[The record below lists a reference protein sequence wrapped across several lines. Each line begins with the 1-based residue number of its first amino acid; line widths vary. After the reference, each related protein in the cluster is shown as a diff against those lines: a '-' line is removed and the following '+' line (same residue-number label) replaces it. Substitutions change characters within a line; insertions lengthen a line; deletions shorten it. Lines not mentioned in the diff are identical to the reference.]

1 MKSLK
6 RIILTTG
13 VMISLFGAPIVQ
25 NNPLMDYMNS
35 MTTITAMAAE
45 QQSNLPYSRFWE
57 TQADGSWKYKYDDG
71 TYATGWI
78 QDDVDGNWYYMDS
91 AGIMK
96 SGLYKSYDRYYLLS
110 GLHDGHYGHLLTN
123 GEVYQGVTIS
133 ADTSETYMG
142 ALSQQTISQLG
153 LDVSKAIDITGTQH
167 VKGGQVVTPEQ
178 PQQNPTTQS
187 NGGTGK
193 GGSTTSSTDD
203 MSQTGKIT
211 DPNDLKP
218 GQFAII
224 DGHMWARDP
233 SSGTLYD
240 MGSTAGSTD
249 GGTSIEIH

>member
-1 MKSLK
+1 MFTSP
-6 RIILTTG
+6 IIPT
-13 VMISLFGAPIVQ
+13 MIT
-25 NNPLMDYMNS
+25 Y
-35 MTTITAMAAE
+35 AAE

-96 SGLYKSYDRYYLLS
+96 SGLYKSYDRYYYFS
-110 GLHDGHYGHLLTN
+110 EIHDGHFGHMLTN

-133 ADTSETYMG
+133 ADTSETYRG

-187 NGGTGK
+187 NGGTGE

-203 MSQTGKIT
+203 MDQTGKIT
-211 DPNDLKP
+211 DPNDLQP

-224 DGHMWARDP
+224 DDNGWLRDY
-233 SSGTLYD
+233 SGTLHN
-240 MGSTAGSTD
+240 MGSTAGSNS
-249 GGTSIEIH
+249 GYVAGIH

>member
-1 MKSLK
+1 MSVIKK
-6 RIILTTG
+6 VVLTTG
-13 VMISLFGAPIVQ
+13 IMISLFGAPIVQ

-96 SGLYKSYDRYYLLS
+96 SGLYKSYDRYYYFS
-110 GLHDGHYGHLLTN
+110 EIHDGHFGHMLTN

-133 ADTSETYMG
+133 ADTSETYRG

-178 PQQNPTTQS
+178 PPQETP
-187 NGGTGK
+187 
-193 GGSTTSSTDD
+193 
-203 MSQTGKIT
+203 SQTNDNSLNSKENSQKIM
-211 DPNDLKP
+211 DQYFGGN
-218 GQFAII
+218 GI
-224 DGHMWARDP
+224 
-233 SSGTLYD
+233 SGTTGDHPLSD
-240 MGSTAGSTD
+240 
-249 GGTSIEIH
+249 

>member
-1 MKSLK
+1 MKTLK

-91 AGIMK
+91 AGIMQ
-96 SGLYKSYDRYYLLS
+96 SGLYKSYDRYYFFS
-110 GLHDGHYGHLLTN
+110 EEHDGHFGHMLVN

-133 ADTSETYMG
+133 ADTSESYRG
-142 ALSQQTISQLG
+142 ALSEQTLTQLG

-167 VKGGQVVTPEQ
+167 VSGGKVVTPAQ
-178 PQQNPTTQS
+178 PQPTPTQPSTPQPSKDTPDPILPVSEDGDNS
-187 NGGTGK
+187 ND
-193 GGSTTSSTDD
+193 SSDD
-203 MSQTGKIT
+203 GEGLMLNL
-211 DPNDLKP
+211 DR
-218 GQFAII
+218 
-224 DGHMWARDP
+224 DGEEAV
-233 SSGTLYD
+233 Y
-240 MGSTAGSTD
+240 
-249 GGTSIEIH
+249 EFE

>member
-1 MKSLK
+1 MSVIKK
-6 RIILTTG
+6 VVLTTG
-13 VMISLFGAPIVQ
+13 IMISLFGAPVVQ

-110 GLHDGHYGHLLTN
+110 SLHDGHYGHLLTN

-133 ADTSETYMG
+133 ADTSETYRG

-167 VKGGQVVTPEQ
+167 VKGGKVVTPEQ
-178 PQQNPTTQS
+178 PQQTPTQPSTPQPS
-187 NGGTGK
+187 KDTPDPILPVSED
-193 GGSTTSSTDD
+193 GGSGDPTDTSDE
-203 MSQTGKIT
+203 IEVVV
-211 DPNDLKP
+211 
-218 GQFAII
+218 
-224 DGHMWARDP
+224 DG
-233 SSGTLYD
+233 
-240 MGSTAGSTD
+240 D
-249 GGTSIEIH
+249 GPTYEFE

>member
-1 MKSLK
+1 MYRSK
-6 RIILTTG
+6 RILLSAGLLLGFMFT
-13 VMISLFGAPIVQ
+13 SPII
-25 NNPLMDYMNS
+25 PT
-35 MTTITAMAAE
+35 MTTYAAE

-110 GLHDGHYGHLLTN
+110 SLHDGHYGHLLTN

-133 ADTSETYMG
+133 ADTSETYRG

-167 VKGGQVVTPEQ
+167 VKGGKVVTPEQ
-178 PQQNPTTQS
+178 PQQTPTQPSTPQPS
-187 NGGTGK
+187 KDTPDPILPVSED
-193 GGSTTSSTDD
+193 GGSGDPTDTSDE
-203 MSQTGKIT
+203 IEVVV
-211 DPNDLKP
+211 
-218 GQFAII
+218 
-224 DGHMWARDP
+224 DG
-233 SSGTLYD
+233 
-240 MGSTAGSTD
+240 D
-249 GGTSIEIH
+249 GPTYEFE

>member
-1 MKSLK
+1 
-6 RIILTTG
+6 
-13 VMISLFGAPIVQ
+13 MIPT
-25 NNPLMDYMNS
+25 
-35 MTTITAMAAE
+35 MTTYAAE

-110 GLHDGHYGHLLTN
+110 SLHDGHYGHLLTN

-133 ADTSETYMG
+133 ADTSETYRG

-178 PQQNPTTQS
+178 PQQNPTQPSTPQPQKDTPDPILPVSEDGDNS
-187 NGGTGK
+187 ND
-193 GGSTTSSTDD
+193 SSDD
-203 MSQTGKIT
+203 GEGLMLNL
-211 DPNDLKP
+211 DR
-218 GQFAII
+218 
-224 DGHMWARDP
+224 DGEEAV
-233 SSGTLYD
+233 Y
-240 MGSTAGSTD
+240 
-249 GGTSIEIH
+249 EFE

>member
-1 MKSLK
+1 MYRSK
-6 RIILTTG
+6 RILLSSGLLLGFMFTSPIIPT
-13 VMISLFGAPIVQ
+13 MIT
-25 NNPLMDYMNS
+25 Y
-35 MTTITAMAAE
+35 AAE

-110 GLHDGHYGHLLTN
+110 SLHDGHYGHLLTN

-133 ADTSETYMG
+133 ADTSETYRG

-187 NGGTGK
+187 NGGTGE

-203 MSQTGKIT
+203 MDQTGKIT
-211 DPNDLKP
+211 DPNDLQP

-240 MGSTAGSTD
+240 MGSASGEYYS
-249 GGTSIEIH
+249 GYVPGIS

>member
-96 SGLYKSYDRYYLLS
+96 SGLYKSYDRYYYFS
-110 GLHDGHYGHLLTN
+110 EIHDGHFGHMLTN

-133 ADTSETYMG
+133 ADTSETYRG

-167 VKGGQVVTPEQ
+167 VKGGKVVTPEQ
-178 PQQNPTTQS
+178 PQENPTTPNTIIPGYEDDGGNDS
-187 NGGTGK
+187 GSDDGGDLMIDLNDYNGGGYTE
-193 GGSTTSSTDD
+193 
-203 MSQTGKIT
+203 
-211 DPNDLKP
+211 
-218 GQFAII
+218 
-224 DGHMWARDP
+224 W
-233 SSGTLYD
+233 
-240 MGSTAGSTD
+240 
-249 GGTSIEIH
+249 E

>member
-1 MKSLK
+1 MSAIKK
-6 RIILTTG
+6 VVLTTG
-13 VMISLFGAPIVQ
+13 IMLSLFGAPIVQ

-57 TQADGSWKYKYDDG
+57 TQADGSWKYKYDNG

-91 AGIMK
+91 AGIMQ
-96 SGLYKSYDRYYLLS
+96 SGLYKSYDRYYYFS
-110 GLHDGHYGHLLTN
+110 EIHDGHFGHMLTN

-133 ADTSETYMG
+133 ADTSETYRG

-167 VKGGQVVTPEQ
+167 VKGGKVVTPEK
-178 PQQNPTTQS
+178 PQQTQENPTTQ
-187 NGGTGK
+187 GGTGE

-240 MGSTAGSTD
+240 MGSTAGHTNAD
-249 GGTSIEIH
+249 PTPIH

>member
-1 MKSLK
+1 MRRSK
-6 RIILTTG
+6 RILLSAGLLLGFMFT
-13 VMISLFGAPIVQ
+13 SPII
-25 NNPLMDYMNS
+25 PT
-35 MTTITAMAAE
+35 MTTYAAE

-110 GLHDGHYGHLLTN
+110 SLHDGHYGHLLTN

-133 ADTSETYMG
+133 ADTSETYRG

-167 VKGGQVVTPEQ
+167 VKGGKVVTPEQ
-178 PQQNPTTQS
+178 PQQNPITQS
-187 NGGTGK
+187 NGGTGE

-203 MSQTGKIT
+203 MDQTGKIT
-211 DPNDLKP
+211 DPNDLQP

-240 MGSTAGSTD
+240 MGSASGEYYS
-249 GGTSIEIH
+249 GYVPGIS

>member
-91 AGIMK
+91 SGIMQ
-96 SGLYKSYDRYYLLS
+96 SGLYKSYDRYYYFS
-110 GLHDGHYGHLLTN
+110 EIHDGHFGHMLTN

-133 ADTSETYMG
+133 ADTSETYRG

-167 VKGGQVVTPEQ
+167 VSGGEVVTPEQ
-178 PQQNPTTQS
+178 PQQNPTTPNTIIPGYEDDGGNDSGDS
-187 NGGTGK
+187 NGARPGISGGIYDGVGK
-193 GGSTTSSTDD
+193 G
-203 MSQTGKIT
+203 
-211 DPNDLKP
+211 NVYE
-218 GQFAII
+218 F
-224 DGHMWARDP
+224 
-233 SSGTLYD
+233 
-240 MGSTAGSTD
+240 
-249 GGTSIEIH
+249 E

>member
-110 GLHDGHYGHLLTN
+110 SLHDGHYGHLLTN

-133 ADTSETYMG
+133 ADTSETYRG

-167 VKGGQVVTPEQ
+167 VKGGKVVTPEQ
-178 PQQNPTTQS
+178 PQENPNTESDDFDPFDMNNQQAILDKYFGGGGIGGVTGDHPLS
-187 NGGTGK
+187 N
-193 GGSTTSSTDD
+193 
-203 MSQTGKIT
+203 
-211 DPNDLKP
+211 
-218 GQFAII
+218 
-224 DGHMWARDP
+224 
-233 SSGTLYD
+233 
-240 MGSTAGSTD
+240 
-249 GGTSIEIH
+249 

>member
-1 MKSLK
+1 MFTSP
-6 RIILTTG
+6 IIPT
-13 VMISLFGAPIVQ
+13 MIT
-25 NNPLMDYMNS
+25 Y
-35 MTTITAMAAE
+35 AAE

-110 GLHDGHYGHLLTN
+110 SLHDGHYGHLLTN

-133 ADTSETYMG
+133 ADTSETYRG

-167 VKGGQVVTPEQ
+167 VKGGKVVTPEQ
-178 PQQNPTTQS
+178 PQQTQENPITQS
-187 NGGTGK
+187 NGG
-193 GGSTTSSTDD
+193 SSDD
-203 MSQTGKIT
+203 INQTGKIT
-211 DPNDLKP
+211 DPNDLQP
-218 GQFAII
+218 GQLAII
-224 DGHMWARDP
+224 NGYVWGRDP
-233 SSGTLYD
+233 STGEVVN

>member
-1 MKSLK
+1 MFTSP
-6 RIILTTG
+6 II
-13 VMISLFGAPIVQ
+13 P
-25 NNPLMDYMNS
+25 
-35 MTTITAMAAE
+35 TITTYAAE

-110 GLHDGHYGHLLTN
+110 SLHDGHYGHLLTN

-133 ADTSETYMG
+133 ADTSETYRG

-167 VKGGQVVTPEQ
+167 VKGGKVVTPEQ
-178 PQQNPTTQS
+178 PQENPTTQS
-187 NGGTGK
+187 NGGTGE

-203 MSQTGKIT
+203 MDQTGKIT
-211 DPNDLKP
+211 DPNDLKA

-224 DGHMWARDP
+224 NGHMWARDP

-240 MGSTAGSTD
+240 MGATSGEYD
-249 GGTSIEIH
+249 GEGMPGIS

>member
-13 VMISLFGAPIVQ
+13 VIISLFGAPIVQ

-110 GLHDGHYGHLLTN
+110 SLHDGHYGHLLTN

-133 ADTSETYMG
+133 ADTSETYRG

-178 PQQNPTTQS
+178 PQQTSTQPS
-187 NGGTGK
+187 TPQPQK
-193 GGSTTSSTDD
+193 DTPDPILPVSDDGGS
-203 MSQTGKIT
+203 G
-211 DPNDLKP
+211 DPNDTSDEIEVE
-218 GQFAII
+218 FNT
-224 DGHMWARDP
+224 
-233 SSGTLYD
+233 SG
-240 MGSTAGSTD
+240 SN
-249 GGTSIEIH
+249 IKFE

>member
-110 GLHDGHYGHLLTN
+110 SLHDGHFGHMLTN

-133 ADTSETYMG
+133 ADTSETYRG

-178 PQQNPTTQS
+178 PQQNPTTPNTIIPGYEDDGGNDS
-187 NGGTGK
+187 GSDDGGDLMIDLNDYNGGGYTE
-193 GGSTTSSTDD
+193 
-203 MSQTGKIT
+203 
-211 DPNDLKP
+211 
-218 GQFAII
+218 
-224 DGHMWARDP
+224 W
-233 SSGTLYD
+233 
-240 MGSTAGSTD
+240 
-249 GGTSIEIH
+249 E

>member
-1 MKSLK
+1 MRRSK
-6 RIILTTG
+6 RILLSSGLLLGFMFTSPIIPT
-13 VMISLFGAPIVQ
+13 MII
-25 NNPLMDYMNS
+25 Y
-35 MTTITAMAAE
+35 AAE

-133 ADTSETYMG
+133 ADTSETYRG

-167 VKGGQVVTPEQ
+167 VKGGKVVTPEQ
-178 PQQNPTTQS
+178 PQQTPTTPN
-187 NGGTGK
+187 NGGDDSLNTQNTGDGMSSSLEELLNGVDLSDL
-193 GGSTTSSTDD
+193 GGVAS
-203 MSQTGKIT
+203 G
-211 DPNDLKP
+211 
-218 GQFAII
+218 
-224 DGHMWARDP
+224 DGNPYGAWK
-233 SSGTLYD
+233 
-240 MGSTAGSTD
+240 
-249 GGTSIEIH
+249 

>member
-1 MKSLK
+1 MHRSK
-6 RIILTTG
+6 RILLSSGLLLGFMFT
-13 VMISLFGAPIVQ
+13 SPII
-25 NNPLMDYMNS
+25 PT
-35 MTTITAMAAE
+35 MTTYAAE

-71 TYATGWI
+71 TYTTGWI

-110 GLHDGHYGHLLTN
+110 SLHDGHYGHLLTN

-133 ADTSETYMG
+133 ADTSETYRG

-178 PQQNPTTQS
+178 PQQTPSPSQEKPSQSGDNSLNSDENRQEILDKYFGGGGVDGAFDNNPLS
-187 NGGTGK
+187 
-193 GGSTTSSTDD
+193 
-203 MSQTGKIT
+203 
-211 DPNDLKP
+211 
-218 GQFAII
+218 
-224 DGHMWARDP
+224 
-233 SSGTLYD
+233 
-240 MGSTAGSTD
+240 
-249 GGTSIEIH
+249 

>member
-13 VMISLFGAPIVQ
+13 VIISLFGAPIVQ

-110 GLHDGHYGHLLTN
+110 GLHDGHYGHMLTN

-133 ADTSETYMG
+133 ADTSETYRG

-178 PQQNPTTQS
+178 PQQNPTTPNTIIPGYEDDGGNDS
-187 NGGTGK
+187 GSDDGGDLMIDLNDYNGGGYTE
-193 GGSTTSSTDD
+193 
-203 MSQTGKIT
+203 
-211 DPNDLKP
+211 
-218 GQFAII
+218 
-224 DGHMWARDP
+224 W
-233 SSGTLYD
+233 
-240 MGSTAGSTD
+240 
-249 GGTSIEIH
+249 E

>member
-110 GLHDGHYGHLLTN
+110 SLHDGHYGHLLTN

-133 ADTSETYMG
+133 ADTSETYRG
-142 ALSQQTISQLG
+142 ALSHQTITQLG

-167 VKGGQVVTPEQ
+167 VKGGKVVTPEQ
-178 PQQNPTTQS
+178 PQQNQENPTTPN
-187 NGGTGK
+187 NGGTGE
-193 GGSTTSSTDD
+193 GGFDT
-203 MSQTGKIT
+203 QNTG
-211 DPNDLKP
+211 
-218 GQFAII
+218 
-224 DGHMWARDP
+224 
-233 SSGTLYD
+233 
-240 MGSTAGSTD
+240 
-249 GGTSIEIH
+249 GGTSSSLEELLDGVDLSDLGGVASGDGNPYGAWK

>member
-1 MKSLK
+1 MKTLK

-13 VMISLFGAPIVQ
+13 IMISLFGAPIVQ

-96 SGLYKSYDRYYLLS
+96 SGLYKSYDRYYYFS
-110 GLHDGHYGHLLTN
+110 EIHDGHFGHMLTN

-133 ADTSETYMG
+133 ADTSETYRG
-142 ALSQQTISQLG
+142 ALSQQTITQLG

-167 VKGGQVVTPEQ
+167 VKGGKVVTPEQ

-187 NGGTGK
+187 NGGTGE

-203 MSQTGKIT
+203 SFDTQNSGGSTWEEAEEIFKNIDPNADPGGQTGG
-211 DPNDLKP
+211 
-218 GQFAII
+218 GQYE
-224 DGHMWARDP
+224 HWK
-233 SSGTLYD
+233 
-240 MGSTAGSTD
+240 
-249 GGTSIEIH
+249 